1 VMVNIIVGGG
11 IFELPATV
19 AGIMGRQSPIACL
32 IAAAGIGVIAACTA
46 EVASRF
52 RQAGGP
58 YLYAKTAFGR
68 FIGLQTA
75 WLLWLTRIA
84 AAAAVANV
92 FIDYLQDFLPQARGP
107 VARLAILTI
116 LIVGFAAINIRGVK
130 AGTRV
135 SNVFLVFK
143 LLPLVILVGSGL
155 GFIYVHGTP
164 VAQRAVT
171 HSAGE
176 WMNAVFL
183 FVFAYGGFEAALIPT
198 GELKDPTRDA
208 PVALLCA
215 LTIVTAL
222 YYLVQVVVVG
232 TLGSSA
238 QTNLPLVA
246 AADAFGAARMARVVS
261 AGALLSILGFFAANM
276 IATPRI
282 TFAMAEQG
290 DFPCVFAAI
299 HRRYHT
305 PYISILAF
313 AILVWLL
320 TLVGTFRWNVALSA
334 ASRLFIYGMVCAALP
349 TLRKN
354 IPRQEGF
361 HLPGGQVFALLGIAF
376 ALTLLSRIGLAEVI
390 VLAITAFVAFLNW
403 LAVRRRPF
411 SRSSL

>member
-1 VMVNIIVGGG
+1 MVNIMVGGG

-19 AGIMGRQSPIACL
+19 AGILGRQSSIACL

-52 RQAGGP
+52 QQAGGP

-92 FIDYLQDFLPQARGP
+92 FIDYLQNFVPQAKGP
-107 VARLAILTI
+107 VARLVILTI
-116 LIVGFAAINIRGVK
+116 LIAGFAAINIRGVK
-130 AGTRV
+130 AGTRA

-143 LLPLVILVGSGL
+143 LLPLAILVGCGL
-155 GFIYVHGTP
+155 GFLYVHGTP
-164 VAQRAVT
+164 VTQGVVT
-171 HSAGE
+171 HSTGE
-176 WMNAVFL
+176 WINAVFL

-198 GELKDPTRDA
+198 GELKDPSHDA

-222 YYLVQVVVVG
+222 YYLVQVVVAG
-232 TLGSSA
+232 MLGGPA
-238 QTNLPLVA
+238 QTTVPLLA
-246 AADAFGAARMARVVS
+246 AADIFGAAKVARIIS

-290 DFPCVFAAI
+290 DFPYIFAVI

-349 TLRKN
+349 ILRKN
-354 IPRQEGF
+354 LPGQEGF
-361 HLPGGQVFALLGIAF
+361 HLRGGLIFAFLGIAF
-376 ALTLLSRIGLAEVI
+376 ALTLLSRIGLAELI

-403 LAVRRRPF
+403 LAVRVKHRF
-411 SRSSL
+411 A